1 MKKFFKLGKRMMAL
15 FIVVLLNINSYAAV
29 GANDGSAFVT
39 KAEFDALV
47 NTFNEQMDSYQSG
60 LNAKIDGAIANYL
73 AGLSSLTQQKVTPI
87 ISDSKGVWSVTTT
100 TNSGTKDWV
109 EGMIGFTMQGHV
121 ARMDKYEK
129 EKTGALKLDIMQAGR
144 TAFKEHLI
152 EEYNVS
158 GTRYGEYKGYCSSII
173 TTEAYGGDT
182 TTKGSWMG
190 GVMASNP
197 VVLERCYWIEGGVPA
212 GKFMIS
218 PTTEQGHWINIDGGA
233 CIRETDEVLTENVI
247 LTGTSLNFP
256 YFNLNKTSGSNALW
270 CKDAN
275 YDSNNLHTKNPSK
288 DNVMGTVK
296 VTGYYFTVNGSGYN
310 TNNFDKTVTTIS
322 WEASSGRA
330 CKPFLGFT
338 DKVTDWNQ
346 IYTTTVDD
354 LVDDMVSKANA
365 HTVTIG
371 AKKHLLITNG
381 MPLLKAD
388 KDSVVTV
395 PLKFA
400 KIGNEYKNID
410 IWLKASA
417 FKADEN
423 VKTTTEADIIKAENV
438 ENMIASAYSNAIT
451 LDAITGNGEGVLKFT
466 MPKDGYVFMKW
477 SVAGNEAA
485 GGGTFYPQTLTVV
498 TDK

>member
-1 MKKFFKLGKRMMAL
+1 MLAL

-47 NTFNEQMDSYQSG
+47 NTFNDQMDTYQSG
-60 LNAKIDGAIANYL
+60 LNTKIDGAIANYL

-87 ISDSKGVWSVTTT
+87 INDAKGVWSATTT
-100 TNSGTKDWV
+100 ANSGTKDWV

-121 ARMDKYEK
+121 ARMNYYEK
-129 EKTGALKLDIMQAGR
+129 EYCGALKLDIMQAGK
-144 TAFKEHLI
+144 TAFKEHII

-158 GTRYGEYKGYCSSII
+158 GARYGEYKGYCSSII
-173 TTEAYGGDT
+173 TAEVYGGDT
-182 TTKGSWMG
+182 TTAGRWMG
-190 GVMASNP
+190 SEMARST
-197 VVLERCYWIEGGVPA
+197 VILDRCYWTEGGVPA

-218 PTTEQGHWINIDGGA
+218 PATQDGHWINIDGGA
-233 CIRETDEVLTENVI
+233 CIRETEEVFTENVI

-256 YFNLNKTSGSNALW
+256 YFNLNKTSGTNALW

-296 VTGYYFTVNGSGYN
+296 VTGYYFVPSGSSYN
-310 TNNFDKTVTTIS
+310 QNSFDKTVTRLN
-322 WEASSGRA
+322 WQASSGRA

-346 IYTTTVDD
+346 IYTTTADD
-354 LVDDMVSKANA
+354 LVDDLVSKANA

-371 AKKHLLITNG
+371 TQKHLLITNG

-388 KDSVVTV
+388 QGAVVTV

-423 VKTTTEADIIKAENV
+423 VKTTTDADIIKAENV
-438 ENMIASAYSNAIT
+438 EKMIPSAYSNAIT
-451 LDAITGNGEGVLKFT
+451 LDAISGNGEGTLKFT

-485 GGGTFYPQTLTVV
+485 GGGTFYPQTMTVV